1 MVSCNKVCMYMESIV
16 NSMPFGVLSVTMNGK
31 ISLINHK
38 AKEMLGLENT
48 SLDTIDLNSIIP
60 NWQKIIEKAKKNKD
74 SFEKTLLIDTKKYR
88 LNLEINSI
96 EKDNKLIGLIILIR
110 DIKKIINM
118 VNKYSF
124 SEAVYTFDHIIGE
137 SIQMK
142 NVIQQSKLIA
152 NSPSTVLITGES
164 GSGKELLA
172 QAIHNE
178 SDRKNGPFI
187 AVNCGA
193 IPKNLIESE
202 LFGYEDG
209 SFTGA
214 KKGGRAGKFELADG
228 GTIFLDE
235 IGEMPLS
242 MQITLLRVLQEGY
255 ITRIGGKKH
264 IPINVRIIAATNKD
278 LKKEIKKGM
287 FREDLFYR
295 LNVIPIKVPPLKDRL
310 GDVPILIDYFLNIKS
325 NKLKKEIPNISEKLY
340 KKMISYCWPGNV
352 RELENCVE
360 NIVNLNG
367 KTTYEIN
374 FDECNCMT
382 RDNLGN
388 LINKDTNTINNN
400 QNEEIITLKELEKY
414 EIEKS
419 IILCKGNISKAAF
432 KLGISRNTLYNKM
445 KKYNIDVQ
453 TLLSTLL
460 FNEKD

>member
-1 MVSCNKVCMYMESIV
+1 MSDCNKVCMYMESIV
-16 NSMPFGVLSVTMNGK
+16 NSIPFGILAISTNGN
-31 ISLINHK
+31 INLLNDK
-38 AKEMLGLENT
+38 ARKMLELEDC
-48 SLDTIDLNSIIP
+48 SLDSINLNSILP
-60 NWQKIIEKAKKNKD
+60 NWKEMINTAKKNKD
-74 SFEKTLLIDTKKYR
+74 AFEENILINRKKYR
-88 LNLEINSI
+88 LSLEINCI
-96 EKDNKLIGLIILIR
+96 EKDNNFIGLVILIR
-110 DIKKIINM
+110 DMKKIINM

-124 SEAVYTFDHIIGE
+124 SEAIYTFDHIIGK
-137 SIQMK
+137 SPQMK
-142 NVIQQSKLIA
+142 NIIQQSKEIA

-202 LFGYEDG
+202 LLGYEEG
-209 SFTGA
+209 AFTGA

-235 IGEMPLS
+235 IGEMPIA
-242 MQITLLRVLQEGY
+242 MQVTLLRVLQEGY

-295 LNVIPIKVPPLKDRL
+295 LSVIPLKVPPLKDRF
-310 GDVPILIDYFLNIKS
+310 GDIPILIDYFLNIKS
-325 NKLKKEIPNISEKLY
+325 NKLKKEIPTISKDLY
-340 KKMISYCWPGNV
+340 QKMISYCWPGNV

-374 FDECNCMT
+374 FDECTCMT

-388 LINKDTNTINNN
+388 LINKDTATTNKNNCCTDD
-400 QNEEIITLKELEKY
+400 QTEEIIPLKELEKDA
-414 EIEKS
+414 IQKS
-419 IILCKGNISKAAF
+419 IILCEGNISKAAS

-445 KKYNIDVQ
+445 KKYNIY
-453 TLLSTLL
+453 
-460 FNEKD
+460 